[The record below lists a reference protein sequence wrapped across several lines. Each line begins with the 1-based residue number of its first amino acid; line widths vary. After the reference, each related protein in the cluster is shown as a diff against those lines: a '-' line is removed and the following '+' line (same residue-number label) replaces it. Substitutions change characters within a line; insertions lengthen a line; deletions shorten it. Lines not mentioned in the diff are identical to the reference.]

1 MKDLKRVSYKSHWN
15 WELGG
20 ESVIFGETIPDQPK
34 SQEPILV
41 RITHSNIY
49 YPVDD
54 VEFFVRVGNPDN
66 PTAYDD
72 LDSATDWIKTELV
85 EEIVRIDNEELHRSE
100 SKEPYDREQEVPW
113 DGTFETTITFLSG
126 KRSIEIKILS
136 TGYIQS
142 GVISDWVI
150 NIK

>member
-20 ESVIFGETIPDQPK
+20 ESIIFCETIPNTPK
-34 SQEPILV
+34 SEEPTLV

-54 VEFFVRVGNPDN
+54 VEFLVRVGNPDN

-72 LDSATDWIKTELV
+72 LDSASDWTKTELV

-100 SKEPYDREQEVPW
+100 AEEPFGREQEVPW
-113 DGTFETTITFLSG
+113 DGTFETSLNLRSG
-126 KRSIEIKILS
+126 KSSIEIKVLS
-136 TGYIQS
+136 KGYIQS
-142 GVISDWVI
+142 GVISDWIIDV
-150 NIK
+150 K